1 MRDPRERLRD
11 VLEAIERIESH
22 RPPTLD
28 ALVADE
34 LLQVWAVHHLRIIGE
49 AVATVPP
56 EVRARAADVPWSKI
70 VGMRNVLVDEY
81 FAVDVATVWN
91 VLESDLAPLGSA
103 VRRLLAELG
112 TER

>member
-1 MRDPRERLRD
+1 MRDPLERLRD

-22 RPPTLD
+22 RPRTLD

-49 AVATVPP
+49 AVAAVPP
-56 EVRARAADVPWSKI
+56 EVRTRAADVPWTKI
-70 VGMRNVLVDEY
+70 VGMRNVLVHEY
-81 FAVDVATVWN
+81 FAVNVATVWS
-91 VLESDLAPLGSA
+91 VLESDLAPLRDA

-112 TER
+112 SEA